1 MLTTED
7 VSMLTISRI
16 LDNITKRLMFL
27 NPVKIKGL
35 SQLLKDNLVQKQVL
49 FFSLYS
55 TLWADYQSKQLS

>member
-7 VSMLTISRI
+7 VSILIILRI
-16 LDNITKRLMFL
+16 LDNITKRLIFL

-35 SQLLKDNLVQKQVL
+35 GQLLKHNLVQKQVL

-55 TLWADYQSKQLS
+55 TL